1 MFATGLFFIIIG
13 FLLAIVLGINLS
25 AKIEDTIQYFLF
37 WLMYV
42 ISIGTFVN
50 IGLSIYY
57 YFLIKDK
64 SGPRGPQGERGDKGD
79 AGPLG
84 QCDPNCRTGIC
95 EDGIIDKIVEIIQKK
110 ELENG
115 NASDFTKTD
124 LRNVYI
130 KEKIK
135 SMCQSPQFKQL
146 IPYRGANNLITYLK
160 EIWSIVV
167 ESIYDSGG
175 MNYFKTIGAENDW
188 DWVENNPWNEFKKY
202 DVYYW
207 GLDKAYRPKVVEKCT
222 GQNSR
227 KNNSNYPEYDNFLSG
242 GNPNVYVNP
251 SKKESKYSIIGY
263 LNVPQGKKPEEGSRD
278 MNEVI
283 TVKNKSLG
291 SKIQLYD
298 AYNYQPNEDI
308 VKQYEGG
315 EMKKKSK
322 AIAPMTYL
330 VSSER
335 VNGCLSMDNRGNTS
349 MKECNPYDPKQIF
362 QMDFTGKTDSK
373 LKEFELKHLKTGKK
387 ISNYGRRF
395 KKSTRDTVYKL

>member
-1 MFATGLFFIIIG
+1 MFATGLFFIIVGLLMSIVIG
-13 FLLAIVLGINLS
+13 VSLS
-25 AKIEDTIQYFLF
+25 AKIEDSIQYFLF

-64 SGPRGPQGERGDKGD
+64 GGPRGPRGERGDDGD

-84 QCDPNCRTGIC
+84 ECDPNCRTGIC
-95 EDGIIDKIVEIIQKK
+95 EDGILDKIVEIIQKK

-115 NASDFTKTD
+115 NASDFTRSD

-130 KEKIK
+130 KEKVK

-146 IPYRGANNLITYLK
+146 IPYKGANNLISYLK
-160 EIWSIVV
+160 EIWSGIV
-167 ESIYDSGG
+167 ENIYESGG
-175 MNYFKTIGAENDW
+175 MNYFKTIGSENDW

-207 GLDKAYRPKVVEKCT
+207 GLDKAYRPKIVEKCT
-222 GQNSR
+222 GQNNS

-251 SKKESKYSIIGY
+251 SKKDSKYSIIGY
-263 LNVPQGKKPEEGSRD
+263 LNVPQGEKPLEGSRD
-278 MNEVI
+278 MNDVI
-283 TVKNKSLG
+283 TVRNKSLG

-298 AYNYQPNEDI
+298 AYSYQPNEDI

-330 VSSER
+330 VSTDR
-335 VNGCLSMDNRGNTS
+335 VNGCLSMNEKGDTS

-373 LKEFELKHLKTGKK
+373 LKEFELKHLKTGNK
-387 ISNYGRRF
+387 ISNIGRRF
-395 KKSTRDTVYKL
+395 KKSNRDTVYKL